1 MDVIPTYLYKREARR
16 SPAGLRENEGS
27 DRCMETKNLVSEI
40 RKLLPGGDCTGRGGC
55 GYATCDLCAKAI
67 AEGAATNRCPACDQT
82 ALDAI
87 AALLGRDPVEAKPL
101 TAFVRCSGSAAGK
114 ARLKVYSS
122 CDEAVK
128 SGFTADECKFGCVG
142 AGSCVEACT
151 FQALTIVDGSVQVC
165 KDSCNGCGACAEAC
179 PQKLIAMV
187 PEDASNFVPC
197 NNQDEEER
205 SYKLCGYSCVG
216 CGDCAEACPEEAI
229 TIIDNRAVIDYEKCV
244 GCAACTVACR
254 KKIIVDTYHDLTKLK
269 PTVAFVQCRGG
280 WHNHEVYVKA
290 GITSCHQA
298 AQHDLPDHCSYGC
311 AGFGD
316 CAQACRFDAISIVDG
331 TAKVDPDKCVGCQA
345 CVFTCPQHL
354 PVIVPYKGA
363 KMVPCASKDDPETRK
378 KLCWVGCIGCG
389 DCVDNCP
396 DGLIHLEDGK
406 AVIAPENCE
415 DCNICTYVCPK
426 NVIVTREMPEYTYVQ
441 VRAMA
446 AMKGG
451 AAK

>member
-1 MDVIPTYLYKREARR
+1 
-16 SPAGLRENEGS
+16 
-27 DRCMETKNLVSEI
+27 METKNLAGEI
-40 RKLLPGGDCTGRGGC
+40 LKLLPGGDCTGRGGC
-55 GYATCDLCAKAI
+55 GFASCEQCAKAI
-67 AEGAATNRCPACDQT
+67 AEGADTNRCPACDQE
-82 ALDAI
+82 ALNAI
-87 AALLGRDPVEAKPL
+87 AALLGREPVEAKPL

-114 ARLKVYSS
+114 ARLKVYAS
-122 CDEAVK
+122 CEAAVK
-128 SGFTADECKFGCVG
+128 SGFTADECKYGCVG

-151 FQALTIVDGSVQVC
+151 FGALTISDGKVAVDKGL
-165 KDSCNGCGACAEAC
+165 CNGCGACAEAC
-179 PQKLIAMV
+179 PQKLIAIV

-197 NNQDEEER
+197 SNQDEEER

-229 TIIDNRAVIDYEKCV
+229 TIIDNHAVIDYEKCV

-280 WHNHEVYVKA
+280 WHNHEVYVNA

-298 AQHDLPDHCSYGC
+298 AQHDLPGHCSYGC

-363 KMVPCASKDDPETRK
+363 KMVPCASKDDPEVRK
-378 KLCWVGCIGCG
+378 QLCWVGCIGCG

-396 DGLIHLEDGK
+396 DGLIHLEEGK